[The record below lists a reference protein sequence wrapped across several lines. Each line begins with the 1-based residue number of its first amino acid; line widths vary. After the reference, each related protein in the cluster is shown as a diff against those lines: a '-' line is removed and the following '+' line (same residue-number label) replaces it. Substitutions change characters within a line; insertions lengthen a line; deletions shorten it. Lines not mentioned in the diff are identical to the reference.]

1 MEDSHLKKVSIFDS
15 SVISYNLGNQI
26 IAESVQ
32 RFIDENLSNC
42 YVIKLQYAERIRHKS
57 KKYIRNSDV
66 TILAGTNSL
75 SSNMLR
81 LEQFPINLFDLI
93 TINNLVLCGVGWF
106 QYQKKPN
113 FINKTFLKTLL
124 SDDFKHS
131 VRDSYTKKMLNSI
144 GINNVINTS
153 CPTLWNITP
162 DHIAT
167 IPNDKAKY
175 VVTTLT
181 DYNKDEVLDLKLLQ
195 LLDSN
200 YERVFFWP
208 QGLGDYE
215 YLMQLVQN
223 IKINLEIVR
232 PNLRSFDSILDNE
245 EIDYVGTR
253 LHAGIRAI
261 QKSVRTFI
269 VAIDN
274 RTKEISKDIN
284 LNSAERLDFDHLKDF
299 INTKTEN
306 QLVIPYNQIEDWKSQ
321 FRDF

>member
-1 MEDSHLKKVSIFDS
+1 MKKVSILDPS
-15 SVISYNLGNQI
+15 ILSYNIGNEI
-26 IAESVQ
+26 ISNSIDNFISEHLNES
-32 RFIDENLSNC
+32 F
-42 YVIKLQYAERIRHKS
+42 VIKLQYTERLRKKS
-57 KKYIRNSDV
+57 KNHIKNSDLA
-66 TILAGTNSL
+66 ILAGTNSL
-75 SSNMLR
+75 SSNMFC
-81 LEQFPINLFDLI
+81 LEQFPIQPLDLI
-93 TINNLVLCGVGWF
+93 SINNILLCGVGWF
-106 QYQKKPN
+106 QYQNKPN
-113 FINKTFLKTLL
+113 VINSSILKILL
-124 SDDFKHS
+124 RKDMTHS

-144 GINNVINTS
+144 GINNVVNTS
-153 CPTLWNITP
+153 CPTVWNITP
-162 DHIAT
+162 DHLAT
-167 IPNDKAKY
+167 IPDTKAKY

-181 DYNKDEVLDLKLLQ
+181 DYNKDIVLDSKLLEM
-195 LLDSN
+195 LDSN
-200 YERVFFWP
+200 YEKVFFWP

-223 IKINLEIVR
+223 IKINLEIIS
-232 PNLRSFDSILDNE
+232 PNLHSFDFILENE
-245 EIDYVGTR
+245 DIDYVGTR